1 MLRVKIVLINCT
13 LMGTAVIY
21 EQNEQVL
28 GCEFF
33 RKSYLRLITMVFN
46 LDRDSSAVRRL
57 FFWIEPWDGLAKKKK
72 KKNLGLYSIIHY
84 KYIFY
89 AFIRCWGV

>member
-72 KKNLGLYSIIHY
+72 KKSRRTAEESRT
-84 KYIFY
+84 IFNHTL
-89 AFIRCWGV
+89 